1 VAEHATT
8 GTVEGPGGTAAQPVV
23 GAAHDLEHFSGRP
36 ISWFGTGVV
45 CAGSVVGAI
54 PFFFTHPIWWWLFWV
69 GAGITVVG
77 CLVLAFAK
85 TMSEDWY

>member
-8 GTVEGPGGTAAQPVV
+8 GIVEGPGGTAAQPVA
-23 GAAHDLEHFSGRP
+23 GAAHDSEHFTGRG

-45 CAGSVVGAI
+45 CAGFFVGAV
-54 PFFFTHPIWWWLFWV
+54 PFFLHPIPWWLFWV
-69 GAGITVVG
+69 GAGVTIVG
-77 CLVLAFAK
+77 CLILLFAK